1 MFIPWALARSA
12 VTVGRAL
19 DHVIYPGFRK
29 QPIERPVYVIGS
41 PRSGTTFLHSLLALD
56 HEPFTSLKLYE
67 TLPPSIL
74 LCRLAELAGRIDRLL
89 GRPFGRLMNRIERK
103 AFAGWDDVH
112 ATALGRHEEP
122 EGTWVLRTL
131 TPAIYLLFP
140 FLDELP
146 ELADLGAVKSER
158 VRRCAVRFYRE
169 RCGATCTWRPY
180 AAASGRRSS
189 RRCCFRVGSR
199 P

>member
-1 MFIPWALARSA
+1 VFIPWALARSA
-12 VTVGRAL
+12 VT
-19 DHVIYPGFRK
+19 
-29 QPIERPVYVIGS
+29 
-41 PRSGTTFLHSLLALD
+41 RSGTTFLHSLLALD